1 MNKFK
6 LGLLVYDTHHCDIL
20 DFYADKLDTIY
31 FNSDGNLCTGDKIFD
46 KTKEEPYRPLR
57 IDLNAIKEILRLNY
71 DVILIYD
78 ALEFFLQ
85 LDINCHHLPQGIRE
99 GNYIYRLENDY
110 AFYLRELNV
119 KLRCKSRNYRYFK
132 TQFVNFSSY
141 VPHLNFEDLFKTFS
155 QNIVFDREF
164 SQIEKF
170 DLIFKNYKWLIENQL
185 GINFWENK
193 YTPYTVGSLIKKAYL
208 KESFPQEKNKLE
220 AYQKLHPIS
229 ERLDMYLRERKLLM
243 GGILYAKIGTYSN
256 CKKYDINSHY
266 SAVTLFV
273 QDWHSL
279 KRIKLEEINPQFEQI
294 LVLKNVNLSLKKDM
308 PGVFRNPFQEE
319 YRLEDNIIIEQWA
332 VYKSLLDILNYFYD
346 IDFEVDRIYQFQKKP
361 DLIMSDLIL
370 RNYRAKQTAR
380 INNDKPLTMISK
392 LILNNIH
399 GKMVQLYINQE
410 KIYQGIDRLN
420 SEIKVDYS
428 QHFDFIRGSLIYS
441 MANVKI
447 LNDIKYLCEIYGPK
461 TIKEKLIYVDTD
473 CLVLEDIELPYITSS
488 ELGDYK
494 LELEACNFTVLAP
507 KIYMWEDISHET
519 SGVFAGHIKEE
530 VLKVIPPD
538 LNYQQKVEFLK
549 TTLIPT
555 VVRKR
560 TGEGLIYEQIL
571 RPVAAQDFRDEIL
584 D

>member
-1 MNKFK
+1 
-6 LGLLVYDTHHCDIL
+6 
-20 DFYADKLDTIY
+20 
-31 FNSDGNLCTGDKIFD
+31 
-46 KTKEEPYRPLR
+46 
-57 IDLNAIKEILRLNY
+57 
-71 DVILIYD
+71 
-78 ALEFFLQ
+78 
-85 LDINCHHLPQGIRE
+85 
-99 GNYIYRLENDY
+99 
-110 AFYLRELNV
+110 
-119 KLRCKSRNYRYFK
+119 
-132 TQFVNFSSY
+132 
-141 VPHLNFEDLFKTFS
+141 
-155 QNIVFDREF
+155 
-164 SQIEKF
+164 
-170 DLIFKNYKWLIENQL
+170 
-185 GINFWENK
+185 
-193 YTPYTVGSLIKKAYL
+193 
-208 KESFPQEKNKLE
+208 
-220 AYQKLHPIS
+220 
-229 ERLDMYLRERKLLM
+229 MYLRERKLLM

-494 LELEACNFTVLAP
+494 LELDSFNFTVLAP
-507 KIYMWEDISHET
+507 KVYMWEDSSHEV
-519 SGVFAGHIKEE
+519 SGVFAGHTKDE
-530 VLKVIPPD
+530 VLKAISPY
-538 LNYQQKVEFLK
+538 LTYQQKVEFLK
-549 TTLIPT
+549 TNLIPT
-555 VVRKR
+555 TVRRR
-560 TGEGLIYEQIL
+560 TKDGLIYEQIL
-571 RPVAAQDFRDEIL
+571 RPIIAQDFRDEIL

>member
-6 LGLLVYDTHHCDIL
+6 LGLLVYDTVHCDIL

-31 FNSDGNLCTGDKIFD
+31 FNSDGNLCSDDKIFD
-46 KTKEEPYRPLR
+46 KTKEEPHKPLR
-57 IDLNAIKEILRLNY
+57 IDLNAIEKILRLNY
-71 DVILIYD
+71 DVILVYD
-78 ALEFFLQ
+78 ALEIFLQ
-85 LDINCHHLPQGIRE
+85 LDINCHHLPQGKRE

-141 VPHLNFEDLFKTFS
+141 VPHLDFEDLFKTFS
-155 QNIVFDREF
+155 QNIVFDRKF

-185 GINFWENK
+185 GINFWENQ

-208 KESFPQEKNKLE
+208 KNFFPQEKNKLE

-229 ERLDMYLRERKLLM
+229 ERLDVYLRERKLLM
-243 GGILYAKIGTYSN
+243 GGILYAKIGTYKN

-266 SAVTLFV
+266 SAVTLAV

-279 KRIKLEEINPQFEQI
+279 KRIKLEEINPQFENI
-294 LVLKNVNLSLKKDM
+294 MVLKNINLSLKKDM
-308 PGVFRNPFQEE
+308 PCVFRNPFQED
-319 YRLEDNIIIEQWA
+319 YQLEDNIFIEKWA

-361 DLIMSDLIL
+361 DLVMSDLIL

-380 INNDKPLTMISK
+380 INNDKPLSMISK

-420 SEIKVDYS
+420 SEVKVDYS
-428 QHFDFIRGSLIYS
+428 QHFDFIRGALIYA

-447 LNDIKYLCEIYGPK
+447 LKDIKFLCENYGPK
-461 TIKEKLIYVDTD
+461 TVKEKLIYVDTD
-473 CLVLEDIELPYITSS
+473 CLVLQDLELPYITSS

-494 LELEACNFTVLAP
+494 LELEAHNFTVLAP
-507 KIYMWEDISHET
+507 KVYMWEDVSHET
-519 SGVFAGHIKEE
+519 SGVFAGHTKEE
-530 VLKVIPPD
+530 VLKSIPPD

-549 TTLIPT
+549 TNLIPT
-555 VVRKR
+555 TVRKR
-560 TGEGLIYEQIL
+560 TEDGLIYEQIL
-571 RPVAAQDFRDEIL
+571 RPIIAQDFRNEIL

>member
-1 MNKFK
+1 LQVIDTLYIISLDPKESTPNKSKSLFT
-6 LGLLVYDTHHCDIL
+6 LFIFFILV
-20 DFYADKLDTIY
+20 
-31 FNSDGNLCTGDKIFD
+31 FN
-46 KTKEEPYRPLR
+46 
-57 IDLNAIKEILRLNY
+57 
-71 DVILIYD
+71 
-78 ALEFFLQ
+78 
-85 LDINCHHLPQGIRE
+85 
-99 GNYIYRLENDY
+99 
-110 AFYLRELNV
+110 
-119 KLRCKSRNYRYFK
+119 
-132 TQFVNFSSY
+132 
-141 VPHLNFEDLFKTFS
+141 LFKTFS

-170 DLIFKNYKWLIENQL
+170 DLIFKNFKWIIENQL

-208 KESFPQEKNKLE
+208 KKLFPQEKNKLE

-494 LELEACNFTVLAP
+494 LELDSFNFTVLAP
-507 KIYMWEDISHET
+507 KVYMWEDSSHEV
-519 SGVFAGHIKEE
+519 SGVFAGHTKDE
-530 VLKVIPPD
+530 VLKAISPY
-538 LNYQQKVEFLK
+538 LTYQQKVEFLK
-549 TTLIPT
+549 TNLIPT
-555 VVRKR
+555 TVRRR
-560 TGEGLIYEQIL
+560 TKDGLIYEQIL
-571 RPVAAQDFRDEIL
+571 RPIIAQDFRDEIL